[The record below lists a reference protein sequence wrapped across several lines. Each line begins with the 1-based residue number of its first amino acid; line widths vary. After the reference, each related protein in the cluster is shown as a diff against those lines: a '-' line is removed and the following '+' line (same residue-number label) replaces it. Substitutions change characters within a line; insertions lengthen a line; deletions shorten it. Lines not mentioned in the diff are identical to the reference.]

1 MSLKSKNMES
11 GFKVIKW
18 KEKYETG
25 ITTIDDQHRKLF
37 ELTYSAYELLKN
49 NFYTDKYDR
58 IVEILEELKNYTI
71 FHFKSEEEYMLSIN
85 YKKFLS
91 HKIEHDTLV
100 EKINNIDLKLVD
112 QEQDKHIMDI
122 LNFLIDWIDNHIL
135 EKDLLITSNS

>member
-1 MSLKSKNMES
+1 M
-11 GFKVIKW
+11 IKW
-18 KEKYETG
+18 KEQYETG
-25 ITTIDDQHRKLF
+25 VEIIDEQHRKLF
-37 ELTYSAYELLKN
+37 ELTDSAYELLKN

-71 FHFKSEEEYMLSIN
+71 FHFKSEEEYMLSVS

-91 HKIEHDTLV
+91 HKIEHDALI

-122 LNFLIDWIDNHIL
+122 LNFLVDWIDNHIL
-135 EKDLLITSNS
+135 EKDLLITSK

>member
-1 MSLKSKNMES
+1 M
-11 GFKVIKW
+11 IKW
-18 KEKYETG
+18 KEQYETG
-25 ITTIDDQHRKLF
+25 VTIIDEQHRRLF
-37 ELTYSAYELLKN
+37 ELTNSAYELLKN

-71 FHFKSEEEYMLSIN
+71 FHFKSEEEYMLSVN

-91 HKIEHDTLV
+91 HKIEHDDLI

-122 LNFLIDWIDNHIL
+122 LNFLVDWIDNHIL
-135 EKDLLITSNS
+135 EKDLLIISNS